1 MGPAVMEAR
10 RSIRPRMHSNLTT
23 QGLGPSLEF
32 KMNMQQA
39 RRKAQQ
45 GFTLIELMIVVAIIG
60 ILAAV
65 AIPQYQD
72 YTKKAKV
79 GNALTAVDSLKT
91 AVALC
96 AQEAGGVLTD
106 CSTGSNGINTFTPTK
121 EVASATVAAGV
132 ITATLGT
139 GIGTNLDGKTLT
151 FTPTTA
157 AGSTNLTWAVTTNIS
172 TSDEKV
178 ITDQI
183 SKNNKS

>member
-1 MGPAVMEAR
+1 MTK
-10 RSIRPRMHSNLTT
+10 L
-23 QGLGPSLEF
+23 
-32 KMNMQQA
+32 QQA
-39 RRKAQQ
+39 RRKAQK

-79 GNALTAVDSLKT
+79 GNALTSVDSLKT

-96 AQEAGGVLTD
+96 AQEAGGVLTG
-106 CSTGSNGINTFTPTK
+106 CTTGSNGINAFTTTK
-121 EVASATVAAGV
+121 EVSAASVTDGI

-157 AGSTNLTWAVTTNIS
+157 AGSTNLTWAVTTNI
-172 TSDEKV
+172 DAGKEKV

-183 SKNNKS
+183 AKNNKS